1 VFSFKTPNSK
11 LRTQNFVMAKECE
24 KKVVRRPKRKTLSL
38 KERKRGFS
46 PVEFGLEKEGALRE
60 AQRCLG
66 LRECESCEICN
77 LLCPDLCIT
86 RDEETGEVRID
97 LDYCKGC
104 GICSSVCPK
113 GAIQMVLEEG
123 V

>member
-1 VFSFKTPNSK
+1 MT
-11 LRTQNFVMAKECE
+11 KEC
-24 KKVVRRPKRKTLSL
+24 KKEISRKPKRKPFSS
-38 KERKRGFS
+38 KERKGGVAT
-46 PVEFGLEKEGALRE
+46 VESALLKKEAVAE

-66 LRECESCEICN
+66 LRECESCEMCS

-86 RDEETGEVRID
+86 RDEKTGEVRID

-104 GICSSVCPK
+104 GICAVVCPK

-123 V
+123 K